1 MNRAWKRN
9 GSRGLPPLCP
19 IGLVLVVGVS
29 LFLGG
34 MRGEAGAAPLAQREV
49 LPSGMVLLVAE
60 RPAVPIVTA
69 TLILQAGAVFDPPD
83 KPGVANLTAIMLSQ
97 GTKTRTAPQISEA
110 IEFVGGS
117 LSVESG
123 MDTTRLSFTVLSKD
137 LDLALDLTADLLT
150 NPTFPPAE
158 FAKKV
163 PEVLAGIKRNQ
174 EDPGTVSYM
183 EFLALVYGSHPYGR
197 PIEGTEAAVPTIT
210 RQDIVDFY
218 GAYYRPN
225 RAILAIVGDVTLAD
239 IKGRLAAR
247 LGGWAPGGPPLTKPA
262 PPAPLAKP
270 VMKTIQREVT
280 QAAMNFGHLGI
291 TRDNPDY
298 YAVYVMNYLLGGG
311 SNARLTQ
318 KIREEKGWAY
328 DVGSDFS
335 PGKYAG
341 EFSVTMQT
349 KNEVAQDAID
359 AAVAEIRRIRDQP
372 VSAQELADAK
382 AYLTGSFPLR
392 LDTSTKVVGMLAS
405 IEQNGLGLDYVD
417 RYPTLINAVT
427 VADVQRV
434 AQKYLDP
441 DKFALAAVADLT
453 KAKFK
458 P

>member
-1 MNRAWKRN
+1 MMRDWRCT
-9 GSRGLPPLCP
+9 GSWAFRTWRP

-34 MRGEAGAAPLAQREV
+34 LQPAAGAAPLAQREV

-69 TLILQAGAVFDPPD
+69 TLVLQAGAVFDPPT

-123 MDTTRLSFTVLSKD
+123 MDTTRLTFSVLSKD

-163 PEVLAGIKRNQ
+163 PEVLAGIKRSL

-183 EFLALVYGSHPYGR
+183 AFLALVYGSHPYGR
-197 PIEGTEAAVPTIT
+197 PVEGTEAAVPTIT

-218 GAYYRPN
+218 EAYYRPN
-225 RAILAIVGDVTLAD
+225 RAILAVVGDVTVAD
-239 IKGRLAAR
+239 LKRRLDSR

-262 PPAPLAKP
+262 PPASLAKG
-270 VMKTIQREVT
+270 VTKTTQREVT
-280 QAAMNFGHLGI
+280 QAAINLGHLGI

-298 YAVYVMNYLLGGG
+298 YPVYVMNYLLGGG
-311 SNARLTQ
+311 ANSRLTQ

-328 DVGSDFS
+328 DVGSDFAA
-335 PGKYAG
+335 GKYAG
-341 EFSVTMQT
+341 DFSVTMQT

-359 AAVAEIRRIRDQP
+359 AAVAEMRRIREQP
-372 VSAQELADAK
+372 VPAQELADAK

-392 LDTSTKVVGMLAS
+392 LDTSAKVVGMLAS

-417 RYPTLINAVT
+417 RYPILINAVT
-427 VADVQRV
+427 AADIQRV

-441 DKFALAAVADLT
+441 DKYALAAVADLT
-453 KAKFK
+453 KAKLK